1 MKKKFDF
8 YLVVSNNIRTF
19 ATELRNKTFNQLK
32 VIAIMTTTN
41 FNINKTDV
49 YYTLINNE
57 VYALRFKAILV
68 DIPSLTE
75 RELYLDESDNKTDV
89 LSIGNK
95 MYPYY
100 LNNSKMVLFD
110 RQTDRKFSN
119 IGIDYIAI
127 EIAPLGE
134 ERVWKRWGNNPEKS
148 FNPARIHRTIKD
160 CVDNVNPVLI
170 RHRDAKVWPTQA
182 YVIPLNEIT
191 PDKKFMWENT
201 GELNIYGNF
210 EWVLRTWTWN
220 GYRADKQRVYT
231 VHNRMGFYD
240 SYNYP
245 LFDLLEDKFLFDE
258 DLLEHAYSTEEECE
272 KYNSIAVHLFI
283 K

>member
-8 YLVVSNNIRTF
+8 YLVISKICCTF
-19 ATELRNKTFNQLK
+19 ATELRNKKFNQLK
-32 VIAIMTTTN
+32 VKTSMTTTN

-89 LSIGNK
+89 LPIGNK
-95 MYPYY
+95 MSPYY

-110 RQTDRKFSN
+110 RHMDRKFSN

-134 ERVWKRWGNNPEKS
+134 ERVWKRWGNNHEKS

-170 RHRDAKVWPTQA
+170 RHRDAKVWPTQS

-191 PDKKFMWENT
+191 PDKKFMWENNGFNLYNHLVWT
-201 GELNIYGNF
+201 LK
-210 EWVLRTWTWN
+210 TWTWN
-220 GYRADKQRVYT
+220 GYRADKQRVRT
-231 VHNRMGFYD
+231 VNNRMGYRN
-240 SYNYP
+240 SYNNP
-245 LFDLLEDKFLFDE
+245 VFDLLEGKFLFDE
-258 DLLEHAYSTEEECE
+258 DLLEHAYSTEEECY
-272 KYNSIAVHLFI
+272 KCNSIAVHLFI

>member
-1 MKKKFDF
+1 
-8 YLVVSNNIRTF
+8 
-19 ATELRNKTFNQLK
+19 
-32 VIAIMTTTN
+32 MTTTN

-68 DIPSLTE
+68 NISSLTE
-75 RELYLDESDNKTDV
+75 RELYLDESDNETGT
-89 LSIGNK
+89 LLRGNK
-95 MYPYY
+95 MYPYH

-170 RHRDAKVWPTQA
+170 RNHDAKMWLTQP
-182 YVIPLNEIT
+182 YIIPLGEIT
-191 PDKKFMWENT
+191 PNKFMWENIGFDLYNRFT
-201 GELNIYGNF
+201 WTLK
-210 EWVLRTWTWN
+210 TWTWN

-240 SYNYP
+240 SYNNP

-258 DLLEHAYSTEEECE
+258 DLLEHAYSTKEECH

-283 K
+283 NDR

>member
-1 MKKKFDF
+1 
-8 YLVVSNNIRTF
+8 
-19 ATELRNKTFNQLK
+19 
-32 VIAIMTTTN
+32 MTTTN

-57 VYALRFKAILV
+57 VYALRFKALLV
-68 DIPSLTE
+68 DIPSLSE
-75 RELYLDESDNKTDV
+75 RELYFNNSDNEIDT
-89 LSIGNK
+89 LLWGNK

-110 RQTDRKFSN
+110 RQTDRKFSDMEIN
-119 IGIDYIAI
+119 YIAI

-160 CVDNVNPVLI
+160 CVDNVNPVLT
-170 RHRDAKVWPTQA
+170 RYHDKVWPTQA
-182 YVIPLNEIT
+182 YAIPLNEVT
-191 PDKKFMWENT
+191 PDKFMWENNGIDLHNCLVWT
-201 GELNIYGNF
+201 LK
-210 EWVLRTWTWN
+210 TWTWN
-220 GYRADKQRVYT
+220 GCRAKKQCVHT
-231 VHNRMGFYD
+231 VNNRMGYTNA
-240 SYNYP
+240 YNNP
-245 LFDLLEDKFLFDE
+245 VFDLLEGKFLFDE
-258 DLLEHAYSTEEECE
+258 DLLEHAYSTEEECN

>member
-1 MKKKFDF
+1 
-8 YLVVSNNIRTF
+8 
-19 ATELRNKTFNQLK
+19 
-32 VIAIMTTTN
+32 MTTTN

-57 VYALRFKAILV
+57 VYALRFKALLV
-68 DIPSLTE
+68 NIPLLSE
-75 RELYLDESDNKTDV
+75 RELYFNESDKEMGV
-89 LSIGNK
+89 LSRGNK
-95 MYPYY
+95 MYPYQ

-170 RHRDAKVWPTQA
+170 RYRDAKVWPTQA
-182 YVIPLNEIT
+182 YAIPLNEVT
-191 PDKKFMWENT
+191 PDKFMWEYA
-201 GELNIYGNF
+201 GKSNIYGNL

-231 VHNRMGFYD
+231 VNNRMGYRN
-240 SYNYP
+240 SYNNP
-245 LFDLLEDKFLFDE
+245 VFDLLEGKFLFDE
-258 DLLEHAYSTEEECE
+258 DLLEHAYSTEEECV

>member
-1 MKKKFDF
+1 
-8 YLVVSNNIRTF
+8 
-19 ATELRNKTFNQLK
+19 
-32 VIAIMTTTN
+32 MTKTN

-57 VYALRFKAILV
+57 VYALRFKALLV
-68 DIPSLTE
+68 DIPLLSE

-89 LSIGNK
+89 LPIGNK

-110 RQTDRKFSN
+110 RQTNRKFSN

-170 RHRDAKVWPTQA
+170 RNRDAKVWLTQP
-182 YVIPLNEIT
+182 YIIPLGEIT
-191 PDKKFMWENT
+191 PNKFMWENIGFDLYNHLVWT
-201 GELNIYGNF
+201 LK
-210 EWVLRTWTWN
+210 TWTWD
-220 GYRADKQRVYT
+220 GCRAKKQCVRT
-231 VHNRMGFYD
+231 INNRMGYTNA
-240 SYNYP
+240 YNNP
-245 LFDLLEDKFLFDE
+245 VFDLLEDKFLFDE
-258 DLLEHAYSTEEECE
+258 DLLEYAYSTEEECH
-272 KYNSIAVHLFI
+272 KYNSIAVHLFMNDR
-283 K
+283 

>member
-1 MKKKFDF
+1 
-8 YLVVSNNIRTF
+8 
-19 ATELRNKTFNQLK
+19 
-32 VIAIMTTTN
+32 MTTTN

-57 VYALRFKAILV
+57 VYALRFKALLV
-68 DIPSLTE
+68 DIPSLSE
-75 RELYLDESDNKTDV
+75 RELYLDKSDNEMGV
-89 LSIGNK
+89 LPRGNK
-95 MYPYY
+95 MYPYQ

-119 IGIDYIAI
+119 IGINYI
-127 EIAPLGE
+127 EIELAPLGE
-134 ERVWKRWGNNPEKS
+134 KRVWKRWGNNPEKS

-160 CVDNVNPVLI
+160 CIDNVNPVLI

-272 KYNSIAVHLFI
+272 KYNSIAVHLFMRG

>member
-1 MKKKFDF
+1 MAK
-8 YLVVSNNIRTF
+8 
-19 ATELRNKTFNQLK
+19 
-32 VIAIMTTTN
+32 TN

-49 YYTLINNE
+49 YYTLIKNE
-57 VYALRFKAILV
+57 VYALRFKALLV
-68 DIPSLTE
+68 SIPSLSE
-75 RELYLDESDNKTDV
+75 RELYIDKSDNNINNMDPV
-89 LSIGNK
+89 ILRGNK

-119 IGIDYIAI
+119 MEINYIAI

-148 FNPARIHRTIKD
+148 FNPTRIHRTIKD
-160 CVDNVNPVLI
+160 CVDNVNPVLT
-170 RHRDAKVWPTQA
+170 RYNYKVWPTQA
-182 YVIPLNEIT
+182 YAIPLNEVT
-191 PDKKFMWENT
+191 PDKFMWENT
-201 GELNIYGNF
+201 GELNIYSNF

-231 VHNRMGFYD
+231 AHNRMGYANA
-240 SYNYP
+240 YNYP

-258 DLLEHAYSTEEECE
+258 DLLEHAYSTEEECV
-272 KYNSIAVHLFI
+272 KYNSIAVHLFMRG